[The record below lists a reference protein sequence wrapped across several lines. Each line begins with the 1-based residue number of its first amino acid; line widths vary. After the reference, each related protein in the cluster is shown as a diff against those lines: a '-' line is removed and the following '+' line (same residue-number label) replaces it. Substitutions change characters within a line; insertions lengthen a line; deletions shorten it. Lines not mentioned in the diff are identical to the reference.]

1 MVLVLSGWVDPDTKK
16 QDRITKS
23 FYTGKQFEVVMS
35 DEFEVEGRSF
45 ADGHDPMWC
54 AMDKSDDDQ
63 TSTGQKSLQYYNSSM
78 VTTKDGKMIISTNT
92 EDTVWREFNTYKD
105 AYETMHRH

>member
-1 MVLVLSGWVDPDTKK
+1 MSMKWPRFSVFVILLCQYMVLVLSGWVDPDTKK

-63 TSTGQKSLQYYNSSM
+63 TSTGRKSLQVSY
-78 VTTKDGKMIISTNT
+78 
-92 EDTVWREFNTYKD
+92 
-105 AYETMHRH
+105 